1 MHNFKELKIWNRAMD
16 MVVEVYKT
24 TEKFPSEEK
33 YGITSQIR
41 RSAVS
46 VPSNVAE
53 GAGKNSDKD
62 FVRFLSIAQGSS
74 YELQTQL
81 ILSQR
86 LGFINKD
93 NCDAIVND
101 ISEIQK
107 MNYRFQESLGG
118 DVKSKN

>member
-24 TEKFPSEEK
+24 TEKFPPEEK

>member
-86 LGFINKD
+86 LGFIKKE
-93 NCDAIVND
+93 NCDTIVND

>member
-16 MVVEVYKT
+16 MVVDVYKT

-86 LGFINKD
+86 LGFIKKE

-118 DVKSKN
+118 NVTSKN

>member
-24 TEKFPSEEK
+24 TEKFPSTER

-62 FVRFLSIAQGSS
+62 FVRYLSIAQGSS

-81 ILSQR
+81 ILSHR
-86 LGFINKD
+86 LGFIEKAK
-93 NCDAIVND
+93 CEVLVND

-107 MNYRFQESLGG
+107 MNYRFQESMGG
-118 DVKSKN
+118 NVTSKN

>member
-1 MHNFKELKIWNRAMD
+1 MHNFKELKIWNRSMD
-16 MVVEVYKT
+16 MVVEVYKAT
-24 TEKFPSEEK
+24 AKFPNEEK
-33 YGITSQIR
+33 YGITAQIR
-41 RSAVS
+41 KSAVS
-46 VPSNVAE
+46 VPSNIAE
-53 GAGKNSDKD
+53 GAGKNSDRD

-86 LGFINKD
+86 LGFMEKESCN
-93 NCDAIVND
+93 ALVND

-118 DVKSKN
+118 NVMSKN